1 MIKAKTVIPDRYWIL
16 KQDDNKIGSVEVDEE
31 GFQLNLAGKVTRFK
45 TLQMLEKT
53 LPVQFEKSQ
62 PQPKTKD
69 DYSVHGYSTHSRP
82 FNGMYDVRRRLPLFT
97 TSLKSKSWFAAGWY
111 QIQQRRK
118 WHVVHCP
125 KLIALERYPYR
136 GPFRNMEEAR

>member
-16 KQDDNKIGSVEVDEE
+16 KQNDAKIGSVEVDEE
-31 GFQLNLAGKVTRFK
+31 GFQLNLSGRVTRFK
-45 TLQMLEKT
+45 TLQMLEKS
-53 LPVQFEKSQ
+53 LEVQFEKSSK
-62 PQPKTKD
+62 PD
-69 DYSVHGYSTHSRP
+69 RSDEHSVHGYSTHGRA
-82 FNGMYDVRRRLPLFT
+82 FNGMYDVRRSLPLFT

-136 GPFRNMEEAR
+136 GPFKTMEEAR